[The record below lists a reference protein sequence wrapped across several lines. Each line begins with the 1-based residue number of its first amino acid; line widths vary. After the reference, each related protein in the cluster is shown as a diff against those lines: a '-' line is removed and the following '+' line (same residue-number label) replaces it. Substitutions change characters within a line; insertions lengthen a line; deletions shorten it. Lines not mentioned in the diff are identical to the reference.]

1 MCFSPRPA
9 SHLTMRVYLAKSE
22 LQHERRKLFKRLKS
36 WNNALNRA
44 GPPPPIR
51 LRNPPQAEAGA

>member
-22 LQHERRKLFKRLKS
+22 LQHERRKLFKGLKS
-36 WNNALNRA
+36 WNNALKRA
-44 GPPPPIR
+44 DPPPLIR
-51 LRNPPQAEAGA
+51 LGNPPQAEAGA